1 MRHLILPSLLL
12 TGLLLPAGASAQTRV
27 YDWADDTAPALVTAR
42 GAIVFIHKDGTPFR
56 TYGFS
61 PNAKKG
67 DADVVVADADGDD
80 EPELV
85 ATGKPTFSLET
96 TTEPRWFTAKGCK
109 GATLGNFMADGKLAL
124 ACASGRKIR
133 VYTHDLQF
141 AWELDP
147 GRSVKSCTAGDVN
160 NDGRDDL
167 ECTIGKGRYVHVD
180 GEGKLLSAEVDEPK
194 LEAGSEPF
202 SRVAQPAAGLPSDM
216 HDFDG
221 DGTAEESLVADD
233 TLVSIV
239 SKSSP
244 KALVT
249 IDLKAAPESA
259 LVKDLDGDGKLE
271 VVVASS
277 KRIAVLRPGDKKAQ
291 AFPLS
296 PKKYKRAP
304 VADLSNVYAN
314 NFTDDAAAQKAI
326 EDARPALAK
335 CYASRAKKSG
345 LTGSGQLLMQVFVTD
360 KGKIKQVSKLHS
372 DIPDKKVVAC
382 VKKALKKTKPPAA
395 IEGGEGSVNI
405 TLVFSFRDF
414 AK

>member
-1 MRHLILPSLLL
+1 MRHLILPSIVL

-42 GAIVFIHKDGTPFR
+42 GAAVFIHKDGTPFR
-56 TYGFS
+56 TYAFS
-61 PNAKKG
+61 PNARKG

-80 EPELV
+80 ALEVV
-85 ATGKPTFSLET
+85 ATGKPTFSLDT
-96 TTEPRWFTAKGCK
+96 STEPRWFMAKGCK
-109 GATLGNFMADGKLAL
+109 GATLGDFMADGKLAL
-124 ACASGRKIR
+124 ACAKGRSIS

-141 AWELDP
+141 AWKLDP
-147 GRSVKSCTAGDVN
+147 GRSVKSCVAGDLN

-167 ECTIGKGRYVHVD
+167 ECAIGKGRYVHVD
-180 GEGKLLSAEVDEPK
+180 GEGKLLSADVDEPS
-194 LEAGSEPF
+194 LSEGSEPF
-202 SRVAQPAAGLPSDM
+202 SRVTPPPAGLPSDL

-221 DGTAEESLVADD
+221 DGTAEESLAVDG
-233 TLVSIV
+233 TLVSVV
-239 SKSSP
+239 SKASP

-249 IDLKAAPESA
+249 IDLGAAPESA

-277 KRIAVLRPGDKKAQ
+277 KLIAVLRPGDKKAQ

-304 VADLSNVYAN
+304 VADLTNVYAN
-314 NFTDDAAAQKAI
+314 NFTDDAAAQQAI
-326 EDARPALAK
+326 RDIQPALAK
-335 CYASRAKKSG
+335 CYASRARKSG

-360 KGKIKQVSKLHS
+360 AGKIKQVSKLHS

-382 VKKALKKTKPPAA
+382 VKKALGKTKPPKAA
-395 IEGGEGSVNI
+395 EGAEGSINI
-405 TLVFSFRDF
+405 TLAFSFRDF